1 MDSATAMLE
10 TYRYTHLGDDLLAP
24 FSGHTAVEPH
34 IRYSTFFQALG
45 DFVKKAGVDIEP
57 PSAYNKPVSL
67 PGKLRENERFLGKRR
82 KIQELYQ
89 LIDFC

>member
-1 MDSATAMLE
+1 MLE

-45 DFVKKAGVDIEP
+45 DFVKKAGMDIEP
-57 PSAYNKPVSL
+57 SSAY
-67 PGKLRENERFLGKRR
+67 
-82 KIQELYQ
+82 I
-89 LIDFC
+89 